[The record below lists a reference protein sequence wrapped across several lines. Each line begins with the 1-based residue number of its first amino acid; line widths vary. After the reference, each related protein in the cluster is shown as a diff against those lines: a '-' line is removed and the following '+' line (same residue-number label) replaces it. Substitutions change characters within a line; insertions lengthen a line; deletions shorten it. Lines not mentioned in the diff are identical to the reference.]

1 MWRCLV
7 GVTGVF
13 QARSDEWWIFYGG
26 LNFGRGLW
34 NSGFGRWK
42 IRRRAAE
49 LGYLRGLSMLEIQA
63 FNLLPERN
71 FGSAD
76 ATKQFERLS
85 VKMASS
91 KGSEIGNPLPMPN
104 DVWSRRLDMLLMHS
118 LRKSYSKSLSFG
130 ILIQSSIASL
140 WRGVS
145 FT

>member
-1 MWRCLV
+1 
-7 GVTGVF
+7 
-13 QARSDEWWIFYGG
+13 
-26 LNFGRGLW
+26 
-34 NSGFGRWK
+34 
-42 IRRRAAE
+42 
-49 LGYLRGLSMLEIQA
+49 MLEIQA

-118 LRKSYSKSLSFG
+118 LRKSCSKSLSFG